1 MAIISNNP
9 ILQNPLA
16 KKAFSKISFEAGE
29 KFNARIVSVD
39 QQKGEVNLKLLD
51 GWQFVAKLDK
61 PLEQGTSGSVLNFE
75 VEGFEE
81 GKLKIKLVHEDSK
94 NVENDILKDNHSG
107 KLLSTDKTDALLF
120 EKMIKH
126 DMPLTKDNITDIKNL
141 VDFKGKISLN
151 GEKEDAF
158 ITKYIESRNI
168 DPNSAKAND
177 ITKVLKDFFVV
188 LKNLNV
194 DEILLFKENNIGFT
208 KENLESFIKLF
219 KGDSAIYNDLK
230 EINNYLFS
238 SGENKDMQGS
248 IKPLAVSQNQ
258 NDSTMVKNNERTST
272 EGSFID
278 SKFDNNNFKEVVSL
292 INKELKNL
300 GINHTVSSSIIES
313 LESGEKVGQGEN
325 LQQDKN
331 LESSKNLKLQNE
343 SFNKSEIKTLVDKIL
358 KTENIKISP
367 DSSTKLIGN
376 LEKKLNTSETF
387 LDSKF
392 DNNNFKEVV
401 SLINKELKNL
411 GLNHIV
417 SSSTIKSLG
426 QGESLGQRE
435 NLEIGENFEQV
446 ENLQQ
451 DKNFEPS
458 KNLKLQIGSFNKGE
472 IKTLVDKILKMEN
485 IEIGSDSSTKII
497 DNLEEK
503 LNTKE
508 IEPSSK
514 NLDNINKNKEI
525 PLNKLDK
532 ATVSESKIENKN
544 FTNTKVNGYGK
555 NNSLNEIINMIKK
568 ELNFSD
574 IDKKVIDNVEKEIS
588 KTATDILIKDQIKL
602 KTGEIKDIVK
612 DVIQNKLN
620 LKPETYEKVID
631 MFNQKLNDIKIFN
644 SISQQYY
651 YLDLPI
657 NVKNDEYQL
666 KLIIKDDRNKGKKID
681 STNVKIATSIK
692 TINMGTVDAY
702 IKISNSSMNIDI
714 NCDEFF
720 VEVLD
725 ISKEKLIKDL
735 SSLSYRVS
743 INVNNK
749 VNEFTLSECGE
760 FFNDR
765 SFNAIN
771 IKV

>member
-107 KLLSTDKTDALLF
+107 KLLSNDKTDALLF
-120 EKMIKH
+120 GKMIKH

-141 VDFKGKISLN
+141 VDFKGKISLD

-219 KGDSAIYNDLK
+219 KGDSAIYNNLK

-248 IKPLAVSQNQ
+248 IKPPLVSQNQ
-258 NDSTMVKNNERTST
+258 NDITIVKNNERTSK
-272 EGSFID
+272 EESFID
-278 SKFDNNNFKEVVSL
+278 SKFDNSNFKEVVSL
-292 INKELKNL
+292 INKELKSL

-313 LESGEKVGQGEN
+313 LEAGEQLGQGEN
-325 LQQDKN
+325 LQQDKK
-331 LESSKNLKLQNE
+331 LEPSKNLKSQNE

-358 KTENIKISP
+358 KMENIKISP

-376 LEKKLNTSETF
+376 LEKNLNTSETF
-387 LDSKF
+387 LDSKS
-392 DNNNFKEVV
+392 DNNFKEVV

-426 QGESLGQRE
+426 QGESLE
-435 NLEIGENFEQV
+435 LGEKLEQV
-446 ENLQQ
+446 EKLQQ
-451 DKNFEPS
+451 DKNLEPS

-472 IKTLVDKILKMEN
+472 LKTLVDKILKMEN
-485 IEIGSDSSTKII
+485 IEISSDSSTKII

-503 LNTKE
+503 LNTKK
-508 IEPSSK
+508 IDPSSK
-514 NLDNINKNKEI
+514 NLENIKQNREI

-532 ATVSESKIENKN
+532 ATISESKIENKN
-544 FTNTKVNGYGK
+544 STNTKVNGYGK

-574 IDKKVIDNVEKEIS
+574 IDKKVIDNVEKEIA
-588 KTATDILIKDQIKL
+588 KTTTDILIKDQIKL

-612 DVIQNKLN
+612 DIIQNKLN
-620 LKPETYEKVID
+620 IKPETYEKVMD

-714 NCDEFF
+714 NCNEFF
-720 VEVLD
+720 VKVLD
-725 ISKEKLIKDL
+725 ISKEKLVKDL

-749 VNEFTLSECGE
+749 INEFTLADCGE

>member
-81 GKLKIKLVHEDSK
+81 EKLKIKLVHEDSK

-177 ITKVLKDFFVV
+177 ITKVLKDFFAV

-219 KGDSAIYNDLK
+219 KGDSAIYNNLK
-230 EINNYLFS
+230 EIKNYLFS
-238 SGENKDMQGS
+238 SGENKDMQES

-258 NDSTMVKNNERTST
+258 NGITMVKNNEKTST

-300 GINHTVSSSIIES
+300 G
-313 LESGEKVGQGEN
+313 
-325 LQQDKN
+325 
-331 LESSKNLKLQNE
+331 
-343 SFNKSEIKTLVDKIL
+343 
-358 KTENIKISP
+358 
-367 DSSTKLIGN
+367 
-376 LEKKLNTSETF
+376 
-387 LDSKF
+387 
-392 DNNNFKEVV
+392 
-401 SLINKELKNL
+401 
-411 GLNHIV
+411 LNHIL

-435 NLEIGENFEQV
+435 NLEIGENFDQV

-451 DKNFEPS
+451 NKNLEPS

-497 DNLEEK
+497 DNLEET

-612 DVIQNKLN
+612 DIIQNKLN

-749 VNEFTLSECGE
+749 VNEFTLAECGE

>member
-81 GKLKIKLVHEDSK
+81 GKLKIKLVYEDSK

-107 KLLSTDKTDALLF
+107 KSLSTDKTDALLF

-168 DPNSAKAND
+168 DPNSAKANE

-219 KGDSAIYNDLK
+219 KGDSAIYNNLK

-248 IKPLAVSQNQ
+248 IKPSAVSQNQ
-258 NDSTMVKNNERTST
+258 NDITMVKNNERTST

-300 GINHTVSSSIIES
+300 GINHTVSSSIIKS

-331 LESSKNLKLQNE
+331 LEPSKNLKLQNE

-358 KTENIKISP
+358 KMENIKISP

-387 LDSKF
+387 INTKSD
-392 DNNNFKEVV
+392 NNFKEVV
-401 SLINKELKNL
+401 SLINKELKNS

-426 QGESLGQRE
+426 LNESLGQGESLE
-435 NLEIGENFEQV
+435 LGEKLEQV

-451 DKNFEPS
+451 DKNLEPS

-472 IKTLVDKILKMEN
+472 LKTLVDKILKMEN
-485 IEIGSDSSTKII
+485 IEISSDSSTKII

-508 IEPSSK
+508 IEHSSK

-532 ATVSESKIENKN
+532 TTVSESKIENKSS
-544 FTNTKVNGYGK
+544 TNTKVNGYGK

-574 IDKKVIDNVEKEIS
+574 IDKKVIDNVEKEIA
-588 KTATDILIKDQIKL
+588 KTTTDILIKDQIKL

-612 DVIQNKLN
+612 DIIQNKLN
-620 LKPETYEKVID
+620 LKPETYDKVMD

-714 NCDEFF
+714 NCNEFF
-720 VEVLD
+720 VKVLD
-725 ISKEKLIKDL
+725 ISKEKLVKDL

-749 VNEFTLSECGE
+749 INEFTLADCGE